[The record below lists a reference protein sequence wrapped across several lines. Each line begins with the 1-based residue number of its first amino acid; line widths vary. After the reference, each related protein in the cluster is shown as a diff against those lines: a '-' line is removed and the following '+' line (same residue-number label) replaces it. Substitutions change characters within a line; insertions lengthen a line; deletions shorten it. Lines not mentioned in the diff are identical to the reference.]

1 MVNINNL
8 LNNLLSAFP
17 QLGANQPVNNT
28 VPAANG
34 SPVINNNNVVATY
47 RDFFTSTSNAS
58 MWGIDRGANLELL
71 GTEAMEKIYY
81 NALQNGGE
89 LTPQN
94 YFDLAK
100 HQKLMSLIQY
110 YIEDLTVQL
119 YHKPVRIKKNFL
131 QKIIKDLSF
140 PKLIILSK
148 EKTPQQ

>member
-1 MVNINNL
+1 MVNSNNL

-58 MWGIDRGANLELL
+58 MWGIDRGTNLELL

-100 HQKLMSLIQY
+100 HQKLMAWA
-110 YIEDLTVQL
+110 TQL
-119 YHKPVRIKKNFL
+119 KNTDAANREWVISGL
-131 QKIIKDLSF
+131 GNDGMASG
-140 PKLIILSK
+140 PSA
-148 EKTPQQ
+148 

>member
-1 MVNINNL
+1 MANSNNL

-47 RDFFTSTSNAS
+47 KDFFTSTSNAS
-58 MWGIDRGANLELL
+58 MWGIDRGTNLELL

-100 HQKLMSLIQY
+100 HQKLMAWA
-110 YIEDLTVQL
+110 TQL
-119 YHKPVRIKKNFL
+119 KNTDAANREWVISGL
-131 QKIIKDLSF
+131 GNDGMASG
-140 PKLIILSK
+140 PSA
-148 EKTPQQ
+148 

>member
-1 MVNINNL
+1 MANSNNL

-47 RDFFTSTSNAS
+47 KDFFTSTSSAS
-58 MWGIDRGANLELL
+58 MWGIDRGTNLELL

-100 HQKLMSLIQY
+100 HQKLMAWA
-110 YIEDLTVQL
+110 TQL
-119 YHKPVRIKKNFL
+119 KNTDAANREWVISGL
-131 QKIIKDLSF
+131 GNDGMASG
-140 PKLIILSK
+140 PSA
-148 EKTPQQ
+148 